1 MGSVEM
7 DELLYDGGNRLAT
20 QDMIDLED
28 ELEALDRRERV
39 QALAEAGD
47 PHTIELLDQ
56 AMAEDWKA
64 ILVLLARGEREKAHE
79 MLDAALERAMEWVA
93 A

>member
-7 DELLYDGGNRLAT
+7 DELRYDGGNRLAS
-20 QDMIDLED
+20 QDVIDMEH
-28 ELEALDRRERV
+28 EEALEARRAQVRE
-39 QALAEAGD
+39 LAEAGD

-56 AMAEDWKA
+56 AMADDWKA
-64 ILVLLARGEREKAHE
+64 ILVLLARGEDEKAKE
-79 MLDAALERAMEWVA
+79 AMDAALGRAMEWVA